1 MNFKIFFLVVLIILS
16 ISCSFI
22 NKDDGYNT
30 GYYIFSILRVGDDKI
45 KVIVDSTLSI
55 KDSLNSTNN
64 FVFDAIVKID
74 GESLSLESL
83 DVDSFGYKYFYSI
96 DKTVIPEKRYEIE
109 VKVKDKVFTSKS
121 LTPKNIKFL
130 SFSDSSVLKID
141 SSLVLLWNSSGIG
154 FYMLQINQKNE
165 YGSFYF
171 FQVGV
176 QNDTFFPLSTLS
188 YLFPDSGTYDFYII
202 SYDSSYFNYLTDQK
216 YSSFDDGFG
225 LFGSVSVGSLKEVK
239 LIK

>member
-1 MNFKIFFLVVLIILS
+1 MNFKIFFLVILIILS

-22 NKDDGYNT
+22 NEDDGYST
-30 GYYIFSILRVGDDKI
+30 GYYIFSILRVGDDSI

-55 KDSLNSTNN
+55 KDSLNFKNN

-74 GESLSLESL
+74 GESLSVESL
-83 DVDSFGYKYFYSI
+83 DVDSFGYKYFYSL
-96 DKTVIPEKRYEIE
+96 DKTVLPEKSYEIE
-109 VKVKDKVFTSKS
+109 VKVKDKIFTARSV
-121 LTPKNIKFL
+121 TPKKINF
-130 SFSDSSVLKID
+130 SSYSDSSVLKID
-141 SSLVLLWNSSGIG
+141 SSLVLEWNSSGIG

-171 FQVGV
+171 FEIGV
-176 QNDTFFPLSTLS
+176 QNDTFFSLSKLS

-202 SYDSSYFNYLTDQK
+202 SYDSSYFNYLTDQN
-216 YSSFDDGFG
+216 YSSFNDGYG

-239 LIK
+239 LLK